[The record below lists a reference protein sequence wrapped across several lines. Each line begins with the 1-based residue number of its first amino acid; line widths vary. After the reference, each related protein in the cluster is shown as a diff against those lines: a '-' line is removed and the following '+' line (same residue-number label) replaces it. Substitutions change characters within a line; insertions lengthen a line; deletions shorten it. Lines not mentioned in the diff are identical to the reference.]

1 MLKRSATFLA
11 LLLCATFAVAA
22 EPPNGAVDP
31 GSPEGPIELVWPE
44 WFNFNWGAG
53 EPAPVAQTF
62 TYTAPIA
69 TTVTVVDAFC
79 TGDRF
84 EVFVD
89 AASVGTTSAPGS
101 ATCSPPEEAED
112 PDVALTLPDYSRG
125 TFAVPAGTH
134 TVTMTVTANPFDGGG
149 AFIRLGEPSDLTTVP
164 TLSTV
169 GLATL
174 IGALALGGALLIFRR
189 RTA

>member
-1 MLKRSATFLA
+1 MLKRSAILLA
-11 LLLCATFAVAA
+11 LVLCATLATAA
-22 EPPNGAVDP
+22 EPRNGAVDP
-31 GSPEGPIELVWPE
+31 GAPEGPIVLVWPE
-44 WFNFNWGAG
+44 WFSFDWGAG

-89 AASVGTTSAPGS
+89 AVSVGTTSAPGS
-101 ATCSPPEEAED
+101 STCDTPDWTSD
-112 PDVALTLPDYSRG
+112 PDVALTVADYSRG

-134 TVTMTVTANPFDGGG
+134 TVTITVTVNPFDGGS
-149 AFIRLGEPSDLTTVP
+149 AFIRLGEPSDLTTV
-164 TLSTV
+164 LYH
-169 GLATL
+169 
-174 IGALALGGALLIFRR
+174 
-189 RTA
+189 